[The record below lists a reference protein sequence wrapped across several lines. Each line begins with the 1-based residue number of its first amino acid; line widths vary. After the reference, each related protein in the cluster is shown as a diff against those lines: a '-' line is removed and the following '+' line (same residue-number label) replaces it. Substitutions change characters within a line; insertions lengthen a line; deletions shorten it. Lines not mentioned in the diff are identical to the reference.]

1 MNTIVS
7 QQSEVS
13 FMKLKLKRIEQGYKQ
28 YVFAEKVG
36 ITREYLRKLE
46 NGTAK
51 NPSIELMKKIS
62 TELNTPVTEL
72 FFQD

>member
-7 QQSEVS
+7 QSEVS
-13 FMKLKLKRIEQGYKQ
+13 LVKLKLKRIEKGYKQ

-36 ITREYLRKLE
+36 VTREYLRKLE

-51 NPSIELMKKIS
+51 NPSIELMKRIAK
-62 TELNTPVTEL
+62 ELNTPVTEL

>member
-1 MNTIVS
+1 
-7 QQSEVS
+7 
-13 FMKLKLKRIEQGYKQ
+13 MKLKLKRIEKGYKQ

-36 ITREYLRKLE
+36 ITRAYLRKLE

-62 TELNTPVTEL
+62 NELNTPVTEL

>member
-1 MNTIVS
+1 
-7 QQSEVS
+7 
-13 FMKLKLKRIEQGYKQ
+13 MKLKLKRIEKGYKQ
-28 YVFAEKVG
+28 YIFAEKVG

-51 NPSIELMKKIS
+51 NPSIEIMKKIS
-62 TELNTPVTEL
+62 NELNTPVTEL